1 MRRFSVPSSKSISN
15 RLLIIEQLSKN
26 KEGRL
31 INLSMAEDTLLMQRL
46 IGELNQGNTNRFY
59 CDNAGTVSRFII
71 GLLSITKGEYIVD
84 GSQRL
89 RQRPMKPLIETLRK
103 LGVGINCLEREGYL
117 PIEICSSGEIIGGEI
132 EIDTNLSSQFLTS
145 LLLIAPKFSKTSI
158 FNLSGSNISLPYI
171 EMSVELIREMGI
183 DIEFKDNKIRV
194 EPREYNLKDIIIEAD
209 WSSASFGYELAYITK
224 EEAFIPN
231 LKPNSI
237 QGDSISKEYFSYFGI
252 ETIFNQ
258 DGGILIPKQET
269 SIEDL
274 EFNIGNCP
282 DLFLPL
288 AVCGALSK
296 RRIVFKNTSTLKHK
310 ESNRIEAAIF
320 NLNNLGF
327 ETIEEEDSLIISKKR
342 KEINTK
348 EINSYNDHR
357 VAMAFGL
364 LKLMDKEISVDNP
377 ECVKK
382 SFPDFWENINIEI
395 K

>member
-1 MRRFSVPSSKSISN
+1 MRRLSVPSSKSINN

-26 KEGRL
+26 KAGRL
-31 INLSMAEDTLLMQRL
+31 INLSTAEDTLLLQRL
-46 IGELNQGNTNRFY
+46 IGDLNQGNTNRFY

-89 RQRPMKPLIETLRK
+89 RQRPMKPLIEALRK
-103 LGVGINCLEREGYL
+103 LGVGINCLEREGFL
-117 PIEICSSGEIIGGEI
+117 PIEICSSGEINGGEI
-132 EIDTNLSSQFLTS
+132 DIDTNLSSQFLTS

-158 FNLSGSNISLPYI
+158 FNLSGSNMSLPYI

-183 DIEFKDNKIRV
+183 DIEFKDNKIKV
-194 EPREYNLKDIIIEAD
+194 EPGEYNLKDIIIEAD

-224 EEAFIPN
+224 EVVFIPN

-288 AVCGALSK
+288 AVCGALSQ

-310 ESNRIEAAIF
+310 ESNRIEAIKY
-320 NLNNLGF
+320 NINNLGF
-327 ETIEEEDSLIISKKR
+327 ETIEEENSLIICKKR
-342 KEINTK
+342 KEIKTK
-348 EINSYNDHR
+348 EIKSFDDHR

-364 LKLMDKEISVDNP
+364 LKLMDNEISVDNP

-382 SFPDFWENINIEI
+382 SFPEFWENINIEI